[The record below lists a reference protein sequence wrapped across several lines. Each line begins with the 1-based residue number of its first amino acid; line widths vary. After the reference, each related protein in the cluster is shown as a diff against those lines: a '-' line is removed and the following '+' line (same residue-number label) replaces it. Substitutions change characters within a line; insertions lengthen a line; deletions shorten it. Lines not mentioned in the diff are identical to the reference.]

1 MVAMR
6 LLAPSRGDRVPAGF
20 GVFHRKR
27 ARWPLPVSRT
37 ILCISFLLIAVWAS
51 TASAADRATAPTA
64 FEIERLVRTAIVEGN
79 DRLPSLLPLKGAELL
94 KFRLVSRDRTSTTR
108 WHAEVDLLFDYGPAP
123 AAVLGFERFRA
134 GRYWIVV
141 DWTGGVFELSR
152 FAPVG
157 RVQPMPSG

>member
-1 MVAMR
+1 MIAFWVS
-6 LLAPSRGDRVPAGF
+6 APLRTAGIPAGF
-20 GVFHRKR
+20 VAVHARHAHRS
-27 ARWPLPVSRT
+27 LPISVA
-37 ILCISFLLIAVWAS
+37 ILCITLLFSAILLPKSPAS
-51 TASAADRATAPTA
+51 GQVSEPTA
-64 FEIERLVRTAIVEGN
+64 TEVEWLVRKAIAEGN

-108 WHAEVDLLFDYGPAP
+108 WHVEVDLLFDYGPAP

-141 DWTGGVFELSR
+141 NWTGDVFELMR